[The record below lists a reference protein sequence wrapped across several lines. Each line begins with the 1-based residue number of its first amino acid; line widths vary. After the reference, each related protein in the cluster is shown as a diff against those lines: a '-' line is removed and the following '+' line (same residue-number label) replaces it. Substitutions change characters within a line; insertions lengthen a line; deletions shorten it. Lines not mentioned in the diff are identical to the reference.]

1 MLLWVVLPPTSRT
14 LDGLSSA
21 ALIRFQCQSTTKR
34 LPRRTDVPYLLQR
47 LRICLAKA
55 HVASR

>member
-21 ALIRFQCQSTTKR
+21 ALIRLQRQSTTKR
-34 LPRRTDVPYLLQR
+34 PPRRTDGPYLSQR
-47 LRICLAKA
+47 LSICLVKA